1 MIVYAV
7 GYKPNGTLGLRSY
20 LEKENIPYVIIGDV
34 GRTKDLLE
42 GLADAYITAENRLPP
57 STAP

>member
-42 GLADAYITAENRLPP
+42 GLADAYITAENI
-57 STAP
+57 